1 MTRTGVKRWVL
12 ALVVVVAVAT
22 SQRAAADDA
31 GTVLE
36 EILTIMR
43 QSGQITEEQ
52 KKALIERA
60 QQEARMAEAEREKEA
75 KDLAGSFTAG
85 IENYKPYFRTNDGDF
100 KFELG
105 GRLQLDFDTAEPDAR
120 ALNGDLLKNRFLV
133 RRARLEL
140 VGTMFKWVDVKLEAD
155 FVEGV
160 SLKDGYIDLRFF
172 PEAGLRGGQF
182 KAPFSREELTSSRF
196 INFVERSILNDLAPA
211 REQGVMLH
219 GRFLDGALTYQL
231 GVFNG
236 VPEEATETNTS
247 KELAGRL
254 VVQPFRRTTIELAK
268 GLYLGGNATW
278 EPASELS
285 AQGRTGARTDPRFR
299 YFASQPTHG
308 DRTRFGGDVSWV
320 WGPVGLFF
328 EYEQQRDQRNSCGTQ
343 SGGRCTGGADLDDV
357 VAEGF
362 YVEAMFIVTGE
373 TKPLAGPVIPKRNF
387 SPLPGKLGPGAWEV
401 GLRYAQ
407 LDFRSDDPVD
417 FFDGNITNGIT
428 GGRGTAENGVD
439 ALTAGVN
446 WYLNPRTRMMFN
458 WTSYWYD
465 NELGT
470 PFSCQRD
477 SCSASTLQTGN
488 DTSWEILTRMQVWF

>member
-1 MTRTGVKRWVL
+1 MTRAGVKRWVL
-12 ALVVVVAVAT
+12 ALVAVLAVAAH
-22 SQRAAADDA
+22 RPAAAEDA

-36 EILTIMR
+36 EILNIMR

-60 QQEARMAEAEREKEA
+60 QQEARMAEAEREKQA
-75 KDLAGSFTAG
+75 KELSGSFTAG
-85 IENYKPYFRTNDGDF
+85 IENYRPYFRTNDGDF

-105 GRLQLDFDTAEPDAR
+105 GRLQVDFDAAEPGAR
-120 ALNGDLLKNRFLV
+120 ALTGAELKNRFLV

-140 VGTMFKWVDVKLEAD
+140 AGTMFKWIDLKLEAD
-155 FVEGV
+155 FAEDII
-160 SLKDGYIDLRFF
+160 LKDAYLDFRFL
-172 PEAGLRGGQF
+172 PEAALRGGQF
-182 KAPFSREELTSSRF
+182 KVPFSREELTSSRF
-196 INFVERSILNDLAPA
+196 INFVERSVLNDLAPA
-211 REQGVMLH
+211 REQGVMVH
-219 GRFLDGALTYQL
+219 GRFLEGVLAYQF

-236 VPEEATETNTS
+236 VPEEAPETNTA

-254 VVQPFRRTTIELAK
+254 VVQPFRTTSIELVK
-268 GLYLGGNATW
+268 GVYLGGNFTW
-278 EPASELS
+278 EPATELS

-308 DRTRFGGDVSWV
+308 DKTRFGGDISWV

-328 EYEQQRDQRNSCGTQ
+328 EYDQQRDQRNGCGTQ
-343 SGGRCTGGADLDDV
+343 SGGQCTGGADLADV
-357 VAEGF
+357 IAQGF

-401 GLRYAQ
+401 GVRYAQ
-407 LDFRSDDPVD
+407 LDFTSDDPVD

-428 GGRGTAENGVD
+428 GGGRTAENGVD
-439 ALTAGVN
+439 ALTVGVN

-458 WTSYWYD
+458 WTNYWYD

-470 PFSCQRD
+470 PFSCDHD
-477 SCSASTLQTGN
+477 SCSAADLERRG